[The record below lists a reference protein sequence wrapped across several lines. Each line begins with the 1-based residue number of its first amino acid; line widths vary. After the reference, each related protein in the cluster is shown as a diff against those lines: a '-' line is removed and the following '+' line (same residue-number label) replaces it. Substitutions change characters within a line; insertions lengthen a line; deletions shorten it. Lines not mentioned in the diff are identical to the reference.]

1 MSIQDQKYEELTALE
16 LLRQDYKQG
25 IMSALVGQESRGQI
39 LDLQSLSSK
48 IRKN

>member
-25 IMSALVGQESRGQI
+25 IMSALVGQ
-39 LDLQSLSSK
+39 
-48 IRKN
+48 KNHGDRYMIHQHKV